1 MKTGE
6 YWNFRE
12 LSSQLPENYENYKTK
27 QVNTVKKI
35 KAKIKD
41 FWNSVFYFIFS
52 HPGAWPKKKKKSIIR
67 NK

>member
-27 QVNTVKKI
+27 QVNTVKK
-35 KAKIKD
+35 
-41 FWNSVFYFIFS
+41 
-52 HPGAWPKKKKKSIIR
+52 KKKQK
-67 NK
+67 